1 MRSRN
6 LRPQTPYR
14 PPKKRPEVPRTS
26 LTKRFHIIATG
37 FWTAAE
43 SGVIF
48 CAEISLPDFFNV
60 LAMIQKLKAFPATTE
75 AQASFK
81 KLVKSGVLIDDVVGV
96 ILSYLLDT
104 AVLKPLI
111 EVRYED
117 PNYDSMDDME
127 LRMNYYSFFGENVA

>member
-1 MRSRN
+1 
-6 LRPQTPYR
+6 
-14 PPKKRPEVPRTS
+14 
-26 LTKRFHIIATG
+26 
-37 FWTAAE
+37 
-43 SGVIF
+43 
-48 CAEISLPDFFNV
+48 
-60 LAMIQKLKAFPATTE
+60 MIQKLKAFPATTE
-75 AQASFK
+75 AQASLK

-111 EVRYED
+111 EVDYED